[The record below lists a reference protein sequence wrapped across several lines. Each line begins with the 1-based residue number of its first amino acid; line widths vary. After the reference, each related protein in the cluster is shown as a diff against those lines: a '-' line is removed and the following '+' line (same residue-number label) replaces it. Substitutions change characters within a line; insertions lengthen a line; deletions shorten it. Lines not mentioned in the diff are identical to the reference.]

1 MNFVRRASARGQ
13 RPLWATTLLLAAT
26 LIAVTA
32 GAFLATS
39 LLRGR
44 EVEVVRPKLMLDR
57 YNVFGGYRG
66 LCAFEKRGFFY
77 VAERDGRWW
86 LVDPLGC
93 AFLSKGVNHADPRGD
108 WSPALGYSPY
118 ERAVRD
124 RYGSFE
130 AWVEETVVRLRS
142 WGFNTIGA
150 WSYPS
155 LFGQMPYTLI
165 LDVMA
170 SFGFDWVSGR
180 VPDVFGPEFE
190 AHAERVAA
198 EKCAPRAVDPLLLGY
213 FLDNELRWGPDWRS
227 PKHLL
232 DDFVRLP
239 AGSPGKRAA
248 AQVLLDAFGGDLGKL
263 GSALGVPLS
272 SLDDLLAYSGDLPAG
287 GAFDKARR
295 TFLRVLAERYFSVAT
310 GAVRRHDPN
319 HLILG
324 VRFAGVPPR
333 EVLEA
338 AAKYVDVITLNIYTW
353 RPHEP
358 PVEALR
364 SVYQVTGKPVMV
376 TEFSYKA
383 MDSGLPNTKGAGE
396 PVQTQRERAYLAA
409 RYALAVAELPF
420 AVGYHWFQY
429 MDQPAQGRFDGE
441 NSNFGLVK
449 IDDEPWEL
457 LTRVFAYVN
466 SRAEEVHAGAVSAAE
481 VLAQVAEL
489 VRRG

>member
-1 MNFVRRASARGQ
+1 MPTFVA
-13 RPLWATTLLLAAT
+13 LATVAT
-26 LIAVTA
+26 LIAVSF
-32 GAFLATS
+32 FLVATLS
-39 LLRGR
+39 KGH
-44 EVEVVRPKLMLDR
+44 EGEVVRLRLMLDR

-66 LCAFEKRGFFY
+66 LCEFEKRGFFY
-77 VAERDGRWW
+77 VAERGGRWW

-93 AFLSKGVNHADPRGD
+93 AFLSKGVNHVDPRGD

-130 AWVEETVVRLRS
+130 VWVEETVVRLRS
-142 WGFNTIGA
+142 WGFNTVGS
-150 WSYPS
+150 WSYEG
-155 LFGQMPYTLI
+155 LFDQMPYTVI
-165 LDVMA
+165 LDVVA

-180 VPDVFGPEFE
+180 VPDVFSPEFE
-190 AHAERVAA
+190 EHAERVAA
-198 EKCAPRAVDPLLLGY
+198 EKCAPRAKDPLLIGY

-227 PKHLL
+227 PTHLL
-232 DDFVRLP
+232 DDFVKLE

-248 AQVLLDAFGGDLGKL
+248 AQALLDAFGGDLGKL
-263 GSALGVPLS
+263 GSALGVQLR
-272 SLDDLLAYSGDLPAG
+272 SLDDLLAYKGDLPVG
-287 GAFDKARR
+287 GGFDEARR
-295 TFLRVLAERYFSVAT
+295 VFLKRFAERYFSVAT
-310 GAVRRHDPN
+310 RAVRRNDPN

-338 AAKYVDVITLNIYTW
+338 IAEYVDVVTINIYTW

-364 SVYQVTGKPVMV
+364 SVHQVTGKPVMV

-449 IDDEPWEL
+449 LDDEPWEL
-457 LTRVFAYVN
+457 LTRAFTLVN
-466 SRAEEVHAGAVSAAE
+466 SRAEEVHAGAVSASD
-481 VLAQVAEL
+481 VLAQVADL
-489 VRRG
+489 VKRG

>member
-1 MNFVRRASARGQ
+1 MRYWV
-13 RPLWATTLLLAAT
+13 LLAAGT
-26 LIAVTA
+26 LIVVAVTA
-32 GAFLATS
+32 FTVTKLFS
-39 LLRGR
+39 
-44 EVEVVRPKLMLDR
+44 EHKVEVARPKLMLDR
-57 YNVFGGYRG
+57 YNLFGGYRR
-66 LCAFEKRGFFY
+66 LCVFEKRGFFY
-77 VAERDGRWW
+77 VAEREGRWW

-93 AFLSKGVNHADPRGD
+93 VFVSKGVNHVDPHGD

-142 WGFNTIGA
+142 WGFNTIGS
-150 WSYPS
+150 WSYQG
-155 LFGQMPYTLI
+155 LFDQMPYTVI

-180 VPDVFGPEFE
+180 VPDIFSPEFE

-198 EKCAPRAVDPLLLGY
+198 EKCSPRARDPLLLGY
-213 FLDNELRWGPDWRS
+213 FFDNELRWGPDWRS
-227 PKHLL
+227 SKHLL
-232 DDFVRLP
+232 DDFVKLP
-239 AGSPGKRAA
+239 AESPGKREAA
-248 AQVLLDAFGGDLGKL
+248 RALLDAFGGDLAKL
-263 GSALGVPLS
+263 GSALGVQLL
-272 SLDDLLAYSGDLPAG
+272 SLDDLLAYSGDLPLG
-287 GAFDKARR
+287 GEFDKARSL
-295 TFLRVLAERYFSVAT
+295 FLRRFAERYFSVAAA
-310 GAVRRHDPN
+310 AVRRHDPN

-338 AAKYVDVITLNIYTW
+338 IAGYADAVTVNFYTW
-353 RPHEP
+353 RPHDP

-364 SVYQVTGKPVMV
+364 SVHQATGKPVMV

-409 RYALAVAELPF
+409 RYVLAVIELPF
-420 AVGYHWFQY
+420 VVGYHWFQY

-457 LTRVFAYVN
+457 LTRVFAFVN
-466 SRAEEVHAGAVSAAE
+466 SQVEDVHAGTARASE
-481 VLAQVAEL
+481 VLAQVADL
-489 VRRG
+489 VKQG

>member
-1 MNFVRRASARGQ
+1 MERWVV
-13 RPLWATTLLLAAT
+13 LAAAM
-26 LIAVTA
+26 LIVVAIVSFTVA
-32 GAFLATS
+32 RLFS
-39 LLRGR
+39 GR
-44 EVEVVRPKLMLDR
+44 EVEVVRPRLMLDQ
-57 YNVFGGYRG
+57 YNAFGGYRG
-66 LCAFEKRGFFY
+66 FCGFERRGFFY
-77 VAERDGRWW
+77 VAERDGKWW

-93 AFLSKGVNHADPRGD
+93 AFLSKGVNHVDPRGD

-130 AWVEETVVRLRS
+130 VWVEETVVRLRS
-142 WGFNTIGA
+142 WGFNTIGS
-150 WSYPS
+150 WSYQG
-155 LFGQMPYTLI
+155 LFDQMPYTVI

-170 SFGFDWVSGR
+170 SYGFDWVSGR
-180 VPDVFGPEFE
+180 VPDVFSSEFE
-190 AHAERVAA
+190 AHAERVAG
-198 EKCAPRAVDPLLLGY
+198 EKCAPRARDPLLVGY

-227 PKHLL
+227 PRHLL
-232 DDFVRLP
+232 DDFVKLS
-239 AGSPGKRAA
+239 AASPGKREAA
-248 AQVLLDAFGGDLGKL
+248 RALLDAFGGDLGKL
-263 GSALGVPLS
+263 GSALGVQLR
-272 SLDDLLAYSGDLPAG
+272 SLDDLLAYAGDLPAG
-287 GAFDKARR
+287 GAFDEARR
-295 TFLRVLAERYFSVAT
+295 IFLRRFAERYFSVAAS
-310 GAVRRHDPN
+310 AVRRHDPN

-338 AAKYVDVITLNIYTW
+338 AAEHVDVVTVNIYTW
-353 RPHEP
+353 RPHDP

-364 SVYQVTGKPVMV
+364 SVHEVTGKPVMV

-383 MDSGLPNTKGAGE
+383 MDSGLPNTRGAGE

-409 RYALAVAELPF
+409 RYALAVVEQPF

-457 LTRVFAYVN
+457 LTQAFALVN
-466 SRAEEVHAGAVSAAE
+466 SRAEEVHAGAVKASD
-481 VLAQVAEL
+481 VLAQVADL
-489 VRRG
+489 VKRG